1 MKLRQLQKAAA
12 KSLALAKNAKNR
24 FEMLADQA
32 KAAKELVKAVK
43 IKFKVT
49 RKALKHARKN
59 ARLSVSE
66 KKQAR
71 KEFEKAM
78 GLAGKHQRRLAKSNH
93 KPEATRKAKSP
104 ASTRKI
110 KVASGT
116 PQPGKSPARQ
126 KKQARRVQAP
136 IRLNAKSKRPKLDK
150 FVAPSATAPLEQ
162 SYLSTSAPTFD
173 SPEKAV

>member
-1 MKLRQLQKAAA
+1 MKLRQLRKAAA
-12 KSLALAKNAKNR
+12 KSSAAANAAQKR
-24 FEMLADQA
+24 FELLADHA

-59 ARLSVSE
+59 ARLSLSE

-93 KPEATRKAKSP
+93 KPKATRKAKSP
-104 ASTRKI
+104 
-110 KVASGT
+110 
-116 PQPGKSPARQ
+116 
-126 KKQARRVQAP
+126 
-136 IRLNAKSKRPKLDK
+136 
-150 FVAPSATAPLEQ
+150 
-162 SYLSTSAPTFD
+162 
-173 SPEKAV
+173 